1 MNEPTKELM
10 IGSMEESIDKSMVKS
25 KDE

>member
-1 MNEPTKELM
+1 MNEPTNELM